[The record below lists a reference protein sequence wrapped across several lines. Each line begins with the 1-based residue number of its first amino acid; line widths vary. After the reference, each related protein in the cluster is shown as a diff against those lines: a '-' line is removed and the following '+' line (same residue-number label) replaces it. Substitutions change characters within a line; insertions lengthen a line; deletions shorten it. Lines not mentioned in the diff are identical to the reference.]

1 MSGRQKDIG
10 DFLHSVFFWVT
21 MCYPQ
26 LVLGICF
33 SHLFTF
39 QQTFIKT
46 WGVGKQF
53 ILAIRSERDIRTS
66 FGMALSVRLIGPAWI
81 ILWII

>member
-1 MSGRQKDIG
+1 MPGQQKDTG
-10 DFLHSVFFWVT
+10 DFLHSAVYWVT
-21 MCYPQ
+21 VCCPRF
-26 LVLGICF
+26 VLGTCF
-33 SHLFTF
+33 SHLFIS

-53 ILAIRSERDIRTS
+53 ILVIRSERDIWTS